1 MWAGPKKGDK
11 IGDRIREEAGL
22 DRERF
27 SGLARAVYGLS
38 LVMERVS
45 KHITFTFYTV
55 FFDIFPIKN
64 YLVMK

>member
-45 KHITFTFYTV
+45 KHITF
-55 FFDIFPIKN
+55 I
-64 YLVMK
+64 L